1 MPFRSFSRPHLRDHL
16 PPCSLR
22 ALAVYGGDTVRGR
35 SFKTPYVPD
44 VALHV
49 FEVGECRDRPN
60 VLGFQAIA
68 DRLPGQLSED
78 GHCELVSLGSGSP
91 DAAFWWRRALGL
103 GFVKAFWNSGSA
115 CMNLILAKFV
125 RAACGMSSRLASP
138 RLIFRSRDFRA
149 ASWPGLNELWCS
161 GFLATSSRAPQPQQ
175 HSGCAS
181 DSFSKAAVARLFSQA
196 ARIASDRDVA
206 GRFSFSDCS
215 GVISH

>member
-68 DRLPGQLSED
+68 DRLPGQLSEVC
-78 GHCELVSLGSGSP
+78 HCELVSLGSGSP
-91 DAAFWWRRALGL
+91 DASFCWRRALGL

-125 RAACGMSSRLASP
+125 RAACGMSSALRLASV
-138 RLIFRSRDFRA
+138 DF
-149 ASWPGLNELWCS
+149 
-161 GFLATSSRAPQPQQ
+161 PQQ
-175 HSGCAS
+175 G
-181 DSFSKAAVARLFSQA
+181 FQGRIVARFEGPLLLRVFGYAEPGTA
-196 ARIASDRDVA
+196 AAA
-206 GRFSFSDCS
+206 TN
-215 GVISH
+215 GVGD

>member
-78 GHCELVSLGSGSP
+78 GQFESP
-91 DAAFWWRRALGL
+91 DAAFRWRRCGWLGL
-103 GFVKAFWNSGSA
+103 AKAFWNSESA
-115 CMNLILAKFV
+115 CMNLMRATFA
-125 RAACGMSSRLASP
+125 RAACGMASGFASP
-138 RLIFRSRDFRA
+138 RLILRRRDFRA

-161 GFLATSSRAPQPQQ
+161 GFLATSSRAEQPQQ
-175 HSGCAS
+175 QTGCTSHSAPV
-181 DSFSKAAVARLFSQA
+181 AALPRRLAQA
-196 ARIASDRDVA
+196 ARIASERGVA
-206 GRFSFSDCS
+206 GRFSFSGFS
-215 GVISH
+215 VVVEVI